1 VEKSNVFGMRKPL
14 GLLGFVLIFAVQA
27 NSASANSKASQAAQI
42 YYNNERAA
50 AQAQRYHHRPNF
62 DHRDAPV
69 SLPMSSKFNTLL
81 YEPPYRSCRGSV
93 GCR

>member
-42 YYNNERAA
+42 YSERAA
-50 AQAQRYHHRPNF
+50 GARAAQSYHHRPGF
-62 DHRDAPV
+62 DHGDPPRTIP
-69 SLPMSSKFNTLL
+69 KFNTFL
-81 YEPPYRSCRGSV
+81 YEPPYRSCRGTI